1 MSLRTEAKKTA
12 PGSPFRAVGGKLEA
26 PGLPA
31 AGAAARLVGRIAK
44 DRIGLV
50 NLLEVPEG
58 LDGKQTE
65 VFLRENAAELCRD
78 PRCSR

>member
-1 MSLRTEAKKTA
+1 
-12 PGSPFRAVGGKLEA
+12 
-26 PGLPA
+26 LPA